1 MELIILTPRQM
12 QIERKRCIKYWA
24 GAPKMEY
31 GFDGFFMRDCY
42 RYHFPDVRTL
52 SEKERKIL
60 RPVLM
65 QHPEYLLE
73 ISLFSQE
80 RIQ

>member
-24 GAPKMEY
+24 TAPTQEY
-31 GFDGFFMRDCY
+31 RFDGFFMRDCY

-52 SEKERKIL
+52 SEKERDIL
-60 RPVLM
+60 RPVLER
-65 QHPEYLLE
+65 HPEYLLE
-73 ISLFSQE
+73 IWPSRHE
-80 RIQ
+80 RVQ